1 MTLRRFTLVIACL
14 LLLGCG
20 AWAAAALYFDGPLHP
35 WNALLSCL
43 YLITCAGAAPDFA
56 EMIRSPRPIAPE
68 QSGVS
73 ATPR

>member
-43 YLITCAGAAPDFA
+43 YLIACAGVLRDDSQPPAACA
-56 EMIRSPRPIAPE
+56 R
-68 QSGVS
+68 
-73 ATPR
+73 ATWCFRNPALD